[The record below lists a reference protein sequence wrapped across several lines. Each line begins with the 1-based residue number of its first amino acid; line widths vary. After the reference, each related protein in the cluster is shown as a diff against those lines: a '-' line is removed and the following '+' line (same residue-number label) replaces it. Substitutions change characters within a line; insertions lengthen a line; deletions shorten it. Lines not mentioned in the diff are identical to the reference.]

1 MNPLRWLNVLLMR
14 AVPGTPVVT
23 VGIPITARVLRAT
36 ALDAVS
42 LQPTS
47 ITARNTRP
55 LEVP

>member
-14 AVPGTPVVT
+14 AVPGEAVVT
-23 VGIPITARVLRAT
+23 VGTPITARVLRAT
-36 ALDAVS
+36 AFDALS

-47 ITARNTRP
+47 ITARNTLP